1 MQNYNN
7 ILDLA
12 AQCGSMDD
20 ESIGLLL
27 QGLKEE
33 ATVYRSV
40 IGAVSYEV
48 HKRLLANKGTEL
60 PHSTLTIKRVGKVEY
75 DVGKMTA
82 LRELLSPDDAE
93 ELVTEKHTPAK
104 TQTVVDGRKARSLL
118 LKYGAESEVG
128 KAIAAARL
136 PESTSFSVKEKNQR

>member
-12 AQCGSMDD
+12 SQCADMDD

-33 ATVYRSV
+33 ASVYRAV
-40 IGAVSYEV
+40 IGAVSYEI

-118 LKYGAESEVG
+118 IKYGAESEVG
-128 KAIAAARL
+128 KAIVAARL
-136 PESTSFSVKEKNQR
+136 AESTSFSVKEKK